1 MGNANDDSGSMNQN
15 GENQTNL
22 LPSDF
27 MRNLHPDYF
36 SDSSCETVYELD
48 QVTLEYHLDSLTHRN
63 QMHDFEIFCRK
74 LCERTICPNLRPA
87 TGPEGGGDSKAQT
100 S

>member
-1 MGNANDDSGSMNQN
+1 MGNANEDAGSMKQN
-15 GENQTNL
+15 DENQAKL

-36 SDSSCETVYELD
+36 SDSSCETMYELD
-48 QVTLEYHLDSLTHRN
+48 QVTLEYHLESLTHRN

-74 LCERTICPNLRPA
+74 ALRKSNLSQSA
-87 TGPEGGGDSKAQT
+87 ASDWS
-100 S
+100 